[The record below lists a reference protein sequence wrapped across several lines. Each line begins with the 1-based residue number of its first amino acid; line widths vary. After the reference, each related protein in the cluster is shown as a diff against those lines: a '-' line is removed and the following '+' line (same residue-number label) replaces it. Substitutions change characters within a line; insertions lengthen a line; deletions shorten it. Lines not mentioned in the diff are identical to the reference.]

1 MLCLRK
7 DSREWLDEVDA
18 MRNRYGWAFIDA
30 EPLSEDDEPQVKAAR
45 DPDAPQPKKTAKQ
58 MQKKE
63 LLAHCN
69 ALSRKLDRQ
78 DEAISLLKKNKD
90 VDTECTECFNEEGFS
105 YRELYHE
112 ASEDL
117 KVERNKRGSCELQIK
132 DFLEDIFL
140 MKSDISDLKNQAKID
155 AVKMNAKIEE
165 CKKLEATNGTYLS
178 VLFPQRTSVAAGI
191 AGAYR
196 ADSISMMGGAR
207 PMTPGAFGGSP
218 PD

>member
-63 LLAHCN
+63 VLAHCN

-117 KVERNKRGSCELQIK
+117 KVERNKRESCELQNK
-132 DFLEDIFL
+132 AFQADIIQQ
-140 MKSDISDLKNQAKID
+140 KSDNSELKNQAKIGV
-155 AVKMNAKIEE
+155 VKMDAKIEE
-165 CKKLEATNGTYLS
+165 CRKLEATNAIYQS
-178 VLFPQRTSVAAGI
+178 VLFRNQTSVAAGA

-196 ADSISMMGGAR
+196 TDSISMMGGAR
-207 PMTPGAFGGSP
+207 TLTPGAFGGSP

>member
-1 MLCLRK
+1 
-7 DSREWLDEVDA
+7 
-18 MRNRYGWAFIDA
+18 
-30 EPLSEDDEPQVKAAR
+30 
-45 DPDAPQPKKTAKQ
+45 
-58 MQKKE
+58 
-63 LLAHCN
+63 
-69 ALSRKLDRQ
+69 
-78 DEAISLLKKNKD
+78 
-90 VDTECTECFNEEGFS
+90 
-105 YRELYHE
+105 
-112 ASEDL
+112 
-117 KVERNKRGSCELQIK
+117 
-132 DFLEDIFL
+132 